1 MEAFLH
7 HGGPFSCS
15 QGLHDPAESP
25 APLHDGPYGGGA
37 SSPGLRGGL
46 QCPPPALQGSL
57 GSHDS
62 PQMQLAS
69 PQGLMHEDPRGPAKP
84 LEAQSLGLHDSAAS
98 LLDLGELD
106 KSMGHMQA
114 LIIREVVKDI
124 EVACSLLHVP
134 ADPESWSCRHVDKW
148 LAWSVHQYGL
158 GPLCLDFLRM
168 DGASLC
174 RLSEEDFRLRA
185 SRAGE
190 LLHAHLDVWRSAAR
204 FNSSPGQMYLSTGAP
219 GAFDYL
225 AEELGPSDADLG
237 LQGLAD
243 LPGGESP
250 QSLGG
255 GGAGNPLS
263 AGGTWDP
270 DAQPHG
276 EEGGFPGGP
285 GMGPPLDLG
294 RALPSPAMITP
305 NHTASIHLWQF
316 LKELLLQPEAY
327 SHCIRWIDREKA
339 IFKIEDSVEVARL
352 WGIRKNRP
360 AMNYDKLSRSIRQYY
375 KKGIIRK
382 TEISQRLVYQ
392 FVKPV

>member
-1 MEAFLH
+1 MGAEEFPLSLLEPYAFAALANAWRLHCPQEELKGLVARGDPAGLADMEAFLH

-62 PQMQLAS
+62 PQLQLAS

-174 RLSEEDFRLRA
+174 LLSEEDFRLRA

-190 LLHAHLDVWRSAAR
+190 LLHAHLDVWRSVCV
-204 FNSSPGQMYLSTGAP
+204 
-219 GAFDYL
+219 
-225 AEELGPSDADLG
+225 LGV
-237 LQGLAD
+237 QC
-243 LPGGESP
+243 
-250 QSLGG
+250 
-255 GGAGNPLS
+255 
-263 AGGTWDP
+263 
-270 DAQPHG
+270 
-276 EEGGFPGGP
+276 GP
-285 GMGPPLDLG
+285 G
-294 RALPSPAMITP
+294 
-305 NHTASIHLWQF
+305 
-316 LKELLLQPEAY
+316 
-327 SHCIRWIDREKA
+327 
-339 IFKIEDSVEVARL
+339 V
-352 WGIRKNRP
+352 
-360 AMNYDKLSRSIRQYY
+360 
-375 KKGIIRK
+375 
-382 TEISQRLVYQ
+382 
-392 FVKPV
+392 

>member
-1 MEAFLH
+1 MNGDSDDPGSLYPDPAPLSPLQELKGLVARGDPAGLADMEAFLH

-190 LLHAHLDVWRSAAR
+190 LLHAHLDVWRSGAR
-204 FNSSPGQMYLSTGAP
+204 RREECQG
-219 GAFDYL
+219 
-225 AEELGPSDADLG
+225 ELGRW
-237 LQGLAD
+237 
-243 LPGGESP
+243 
-250 QSLGG
+250 
-255 GGAGNPLS
+255 GAGEMGSWGDGDLCASLS
-263 AGGTWDP
+263 C
-270 DAQPHG
+270 
-276 EEGGFPGGP
+276 
-285 GMGPPLDLG
+285 
-294 RALPSPAMITP
+294 RV
-305 NHTASIHLWQF
+305 IHLWQF